1 MPLSAPS
8 AHRGLILVL
17 RQTGRFCSA
26 SQGVHGQI
34 ERHEPSLAPRRD
46 TRSINGAVREQTHGD
61 VGVWMAVSEWVRAM
75 AGEHASEA
83 SAPLECSRP
92 ALVDEDCDSKLLFIF
107 AWPAA
112 TAGDR
117 SLTGVPPPT

>member
-1 MPLSAPS
+1 MLLSAPS
-8 AHRGLILVL
+8 AHRGLLLVI
-17 RQTGRFCSA
+17 RQTGRFCSPV
-26 SQGVHGQI
+26 QGVHGQTG
-34 ERHEPSLAPRRD
+34 RHEPSLAPRRD
-46 TRSINGAVREQTHGD
+46 MRSINGAVREQAHGE
-61 VGVWMAVSEWVRAM
+61 VVVWVAVSEWVRAM
-75 AGEHASEA
+75 AGEHAGEA

-112 TAGDR
+112 AAGDK